1 MKKNKK
7 KVRRCEQG
15 GKAMIYHVDFTIT
28 GSLCVDADS
37 ESDAKKKV
45 ESIANFEL
53 AEHIDNV
60 KIDDVY
66 DI

>member
-1 MKKNKK
+1 
-7 KVRRCEQG
+7 
-15 GKAMIYHVDFTIT
+15 MIYHVDFTIT